1 MHQQKYCLTW
11 NSYSDHLRSMLKALM
26 MNEDFSDVTLVTEDR
41 QHIKANIFVLRA
53 CSPVFRDILKKE
65 KGSSQIIFLRGV
77 QYSEMESIIQFI
89 YLGEATLSEERMKE
103 FISVAKLLE
112 IEELCNAEFETKDE
126 SLQSD
131 PVTSKDKMEEQ
142 TVVLDHKTKQENEE
156 RRDVVSTNSK
166 FECEKC
172 HKTYSGRGAL
182 HNHKKSTHEGAL
194 YACSHCDYQATRQE
208 KLTVH
213 IQSRH
218 EGVKYTCY
226 QCGYQVT
233 QQCNLTRHIKSAHEH
248 GL

>member
-1 MHQQKYCLTW
+1 
-11 NSYSDHLRSMLKALM
+11 MLKALM

-41 QHIKANIFVLRA
+41 QYIKANIFVLRA

-65 KGSSQIIFLRGV
+65 KGSCPIIFLRGV

-89 YLGEATLSEERMKE
+89 YLGEATFSEERMKE
-103 FISVAKLLE
+103 FLSVAKLLE
-112 IEELCNAEFETKDE
+112 IEELCNTEIETSDE
-126 SLQSD
+126 VSQNDQVPSSVKVED
-131 PVTSKDKMEEQ
+131 GD
-142 TVVLDHKTKQENEE
+142 DHIIKKAPNEIK
-156 RRDVVSTNSK
+156 DVVAANGK

-233 QQCNLTRHIKSAHEH
+233 QQCNLTRHIKSAHEN